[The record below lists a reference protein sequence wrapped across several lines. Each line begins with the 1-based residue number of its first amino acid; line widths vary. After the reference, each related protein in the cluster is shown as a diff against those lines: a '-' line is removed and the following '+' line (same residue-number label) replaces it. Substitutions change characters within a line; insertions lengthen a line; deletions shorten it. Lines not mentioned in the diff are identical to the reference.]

1 MIIMKN
7 SVVRTMQDAHPIMWK
22 TLAAYLC
29 KMKGGRCDSVPKIS
43 LPCILVTAMGSF
55 AGLGLVAALADYYG
69 LPLLLPSFG
78 ASAALLYAAC
88 HLPMAQPRN
97 VLGGHVISAFIGVS
111 VYRMFG
117 NAWWVIPLGVTL
129 AIIVMTITYT
139 LHPPGGATAFLAIY
153 TGQDFSF
160 VVSPVGL
167 GILCLLIIA
176 LLINNISSQ
185 RKYPNY
191 WY

>member
-1 MIIMKN
+1 MK
-7 SVVRTMQDAHPIMWK
+7 SLVVRTMQDTYPSVWR
-22 TLAAYLC
+22 TLALYLC
-29 KMKGGRCDSVPKIS
+29 KMKGGRCASISKIS
-43 LPCILVTAMGSF
+43 LSSIIITALGSF
-55 AGLGLVAALADYYG
+55 TGLGVVAALADHYR

-97 VLGGHVISAFIGVS
+97 VLGGHVISAFIGVLS
-111 VYRMFG
+111 YEMFG

-129 AIIVMTITYT
+129 AIIAMTVTYT

-153 TGQDFSF
+153 TGQDFGF
-160 VVSPVGL
+160 IVSPVGL
-167 GILCLLIIA
+167 GIICLLIIA
-176 LLINNISSQ
+176 LLVNNISSH
-185 RKYPNY
+185 RRYPDY

>member
-1 MIIMKN
+1 M
-7 SVVRTMQDAHPIMWK
+7 
-22 TLAAYLC
+22 C
-29 KMKGGRCDSVPKIS
+29 
-43 LPCILVTAMGSF
+43 VTALGSF
-55 AGLGLVAALADYYG
+55 LGLGMVAALADYCG

-111 VYRMFG
+111 VYWLFG
-117 NAWWVIPLGVTL
+117 DAWWAIPLGVTL
-129 AIIVMTITYT
+129 AIVVMILTYT

-153 TGQDFSF
+153 TGQDFNF
-160 VVSPVGL
+160 IITPVAL
-167 GILCLLIIA
+167 GISCLIIIA
-176 LLINNISSQ
+176 LLVNNLSSQ
-185 RKYPNY
+185 RKYPVY

>member
-1 MIIMKN
+1 MKN
-7 SVVRTMQDAHPIMWK
+7 SVERTMQDTYPFIWK
-22 TLAAYLC
+22 TLAVYLC
-29 KMKGGRCDSVPKIS
+29 KMKGGHCASMPKIS
-43 LPCILVTAMGSF
+43 FSNIFVTALGSF
-55 AGLGLVAALADYYG
+55 AGLGLVAALADHYN

-111 VYRMFG
+111 VYWLFG

-129 AIIVMTITYT
+129 AIIVMTLTYT

-153 TGQDFSF
+153 TGQGYSF
-160 VVSPVGL
+160 IVSPVGL
-167 GILCLLIIA
+167 GIICLLIIA
-176 LLINNISSQ
+176 LLVNNISSQ
-185 RKYPNY
+185 RKYPDY